1 MGTTISPGKVNLYN
15 QVFQSVVAMPF
26 QQRHSLSTAKD
37 LITFIKN
44 VLLVICYLFFIY
56 LTFQILDFEF
66 KKVNDFLTILPFMF
80 SILTLDKII
89 TST

>member
-15 QVFQSVVAMPF
+15 QVFQSVVAMSF

-44 VLLVICYLFFIY
+44 VLLVISYLFFIY
-56 LTFQILDFEF
+56 
-66 KKVNDFLTILPFMF
+66 
-80 SILTLDKII
+80 
-89 TST
+89 

>member
-15 QVFQSVVAMPF
+15 QVFQSIVAMPF

-44 VLLVICYLFFIY
+44 VLLVIC
-56 LTFQILDFEF
+56 
-66 KKVNDFLTILPFMF
+66 FLSVYYTHLRAHETRGNLVFPH
-80 SILTLDKII
+80 LVEKLGGG
-89 TST
+89 

>member
-15 QVFQSVVAMPF
+15 QVFQSVVVMPF

-44 VLLVICYLFFIY
+44 VLLVICFLFI
-56 LTFQILDFEF
+56 EHF
-66 KKVNDFLTILPFMF
+66 KY
-80 SILTLDKII
+80 
-89 TST
+89 

>member
-15 QVFQSVVAMPF
+15 QVFQSVVAMSF

-44 VLLVICYLFFIY
+44 VLLVIYFLFI
-56 LTFQILDFEF
+56 EHF
-66 KKVNDFLTILPFMF
+66 KY
-80 SILTLDKII
+80 
-89 TST
+89 